1 MLCFPLPDG
10 LDMLDTKLESRT
22 FLLLLAVVTLAFG
35 WLLLPF
41 YGAVFW
47 GTILAIIFAPVQRR
61 LQVRL
66 RDRKNLAALI
76 TLLICVLIVII
87 PVIFIAGSLVQEG
100 ASVYQRVKSGELNF
114 AAYLQQAV
122 AALPPSVHQWLERF
136 DLANLSSLQEKL
148 SSVAMQASQVVATK
162 AFSIGQNTLDFVISF
177 GIMLYLLFF
186 LLRDGRVLGRR
197 IKQAVPL
204 SQEHK
209 HHLFAKFTT
218 VIRATVKGNIAVA
231 ATQGALGGLIFWVLG
246 IEGALLWGTLMA
258 FLSLLPAI
266 GAALIWRRWR
276 PISCSPGR
284 SGGRSADPVLRGG
297 DRPGGQ
303 HPAPD
308 PGRQGHQDA
317 GLRGADLH
325 PRRHGL
331 VRPQRLRHRPADR
344 RAVHGQLGPVHWSR
358 GRTTGLS
365 RARGDKPRECGLVR
379 FRP

>member
-1 MLCFPLPDG
+1 
-10 LDMLDTKLESRT
+10 MLDTKLESRT

-246 IEGALLWGTLMA
+246 IEGALLWGT
-258 FLSLLPAI
+258 
-266 GAALIWRRWR
+266 
-276 PISCSPGR
+276 
-284 SGGRSADPVLRGG
+284 
-297 DRPGGQ
+297 
-303 HPAPD
+303 
-308 PGRQGHQDA
+308 
-317 GLRGADLH
+317 
-325 PRRHGL
+325 
-331 VRPQRLRHRPADR
+331 
-344 RAVHGQLGPVHWSR
+344 
-358 GRTTGLS
+358 
-365 RARGDKPRECGLVR
+365 
-379 FRP
+379 